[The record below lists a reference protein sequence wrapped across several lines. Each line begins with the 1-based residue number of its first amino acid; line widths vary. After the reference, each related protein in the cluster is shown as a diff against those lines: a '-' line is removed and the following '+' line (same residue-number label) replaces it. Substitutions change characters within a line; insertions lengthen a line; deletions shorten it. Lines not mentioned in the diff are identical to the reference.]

1 MMLRPTAVKVKAV
14 SDYRLIVVFDNG
26 EEKIFDVKP
35 YIHGEWYSELKDVN
49 YFKTVDVDGFTVVW
63 KNGQDIC
70 PDDLYYSSIPVAF
83 ALSDSEGK

>member
-1 MMLRPTAVKVKAV
+1 MLRPTAVKVKAV
-14 SDYRLIVVFDNG
+14 PDYRLIVVFDNG
-26 EEKIFDVKP
+26 EERIFDVKP

-70 PDDLYYSSIPVAF
+70 PDDLYYSSIPTAF
-83 ALSDSEGK
+83 ALSNTEEK